1 MSCFHCIVFIAKFC
15 MDRSNMELS
24 VEFENV
30 SCFLERLVKLVL
42 CDFVTFTLSAIVEL
56 SQFWKHFLF
65 LKLKLFLPAVRN
77 VFLCGILLY
86 WSLFCINEST
96 FLRLGRITL
105 VRYNDVMSLN
115 TRCLLFVYKN
125 FDASIHYWTWAN
137 L

>member
-1 MSCFHCIVFIAKFC
+1 
-15 MDRSNMELS
+15 MELS

-86 WSLFCINEST
+86 
-96 FLRLGRITL
+96 
-105 VRYNDVMSLN
+105 
-115 TRCLLFVYKN
+115 
-125 FDASIHYWTWAN
+125 
-137 L
+137 